1 MLRDDEKKAAKID
14 ITNLQTCL
22 LQKKKK
28 HREIEIQ
35 HLSTWVA
42 TCLKMLYLDL
52 SVLFFLSAAHSKH
65 LPDGSKSFRPRRDSN
80 SQSSDPKS
88 DALSIRPRGHGNT
101 NP

>member
-1 MLRDDEKKAAKID
+1 MLRDAAKID

-28 HREIEIQ
+28 APRDRDTAFKH
-35 HLSTWVA
+35 VA
-42 TCLKMLYLDL
+42 T
-52 SVLFFLSAAHSKH
+52 SAAHSKH

-88 DALSIRPRGHGNT
+88 DALSIRPRDHGNT